1 MLAGLLDYSGN
12 AKAAPALLQH
22 FASSGHSVTAE
33 MSQLRAVGMS
43 ARDMRLLRL
52 AYDIACRMARAE
64 VRRRPVLGNWQ
75 VLIDY
80 LQTAM
85 AHEQVEQFR
94 ILFLDRTPE
103 EKYAE
108 YEKAWRTRVG
118 DRRFIYSRDSWRRIG
133 QAKHCRRASAMGG
146 RKAAPRCSK
155 GLGSGREAILRNCT
169 AMACQRRYDYSNS
182 PQVAVIKT
190 SGCIG
195 QKGMPRRN
203 TIFMPTPY
211 LALLIGGVLPAC
223 LWAIT
228 AILQKLSTQHNLGPG
243 PFLMAFGA
251 MVLATGLA
259 LSILP
264 RGTGEWSWIGL
275 RYALVSGLAYAIATG
290 LISYALLSFGVPI
303 SKLAPVLGCN
313 VLITVLLGVFLLGEG
328 ASLNIWKA
336 VGGTVAVMLGL
347 ALVIS
352 A

>member
-118 DRRFIYSRDSWRRIG
+118 DRRFIYSIVAIAGDALDRPNIAGAQALWAAARR
-133 QAKHCRRASAMGG
+133 RRAA
-146 RKAAPRCSK
+146 
-155 GLGSGREAILRNCT
+155 
-169 AMACQRRYDYSNS
+169 
-182 PQVAVIKT
+182 
-190 SGCIG
+190 
-195 QKGMPRRN
+195 QKD
-203 TIFMPTPY
+203 
-211 LALLIGGVLPAC
+211 
-223 LWAIT
+223 
-228 AILQKLSTQHNLGPG
+228 
-243 PFLMAFGA
+243 
-251 MVLATGLA
+251 
-259 LSILP
+259 
-264 RGTGEWSWIGL
+264 
-275 RYALVSGLAYAIATG
+275 
-290 LISYALLSFGVPI
+290 
-303 SKLAPVLGCN
+303 
-313 VLITVLLGVFLLGEG
+313 
-328 ASLNIWKA
+328 
-336 VGGTVAVMLGL
+336 
-347 ALVIS
+347 
-352 A
+352 